1 VQSTTEVVESAGN
14 ELLRAAHLVC
24 RALEQAPCGF
34 LITRFDGE
42 CLAVNATFASWLKA
56 PLQAETIAGLSLL
69 ADADRC
75 PEILLA
81 LRAASVG
88 ESRVIE
94 GDRAPFLRG
103 RQGHFRVHVMPFR
116 LADEVVAATVMVEDV
131 TEQSLIYSAF
141 EASERRFRQIVECA
155 SDGIV
160 VHRNA
165 RVLYSNPSAL
175 RLLGLKSGEELIG
188 QPVAELF
195 HSGEACSPLDFDAAA
210 GALGTMERSLVRR
223 DGSVISVGLR
233 AVRTSLDDGLANFL
247 VFRPLFA
254 AERSTERPA
263 VANATVLV
271 CDDEERLAA
280 LTAALLEQQGYRA
293 LVASGADSAAS
304 VAEGQRLDVL
314 VLDVNL
320 ACSSASAV
328 LERVAE
334 RGFRG
339 PTVLTSGYPEEDVP
353 RELRRH
359 PRVTGYVAK
368 PYSVERLIAA
378 IDHALGCDRPAC

>member
-1 VQSTTEVVESAGN
+1 
-14 ELLRAAHLVC
+14 
-24 RALEQAPCGF
+24 
-34 LITRFDGE
+34 LIARFDGE
-42 CLAVNATFASWLKA
+42 CLALNATFASWLKA
-56 PLQAETIAGLSLL
+56 PLQAQDIAGLSLL

-81 LRAASVG
+81 LRAASAG
-88 ESRVIE
+88 ETRVIE
-94 GDRAPFLRG
+94 GDRAPLLFGRG
-103 RQGHFRVHVMPFR
+103 GHFRLHVMPFR
-116 LADEVVAATVMVEDV
+116 LAGEVVAATIMVEDI
-131 TEQSLIYSAF
+131 TEQALVYSAF

-175 RLLGLKSGEELIG
+175 ELLGLKSGDELIG
-188 QPVAELF
+188 QPVAKLF
-195 HSGEACSPLDFDAAA
+195 HGGDARSSLDFDAAA
-210 GALGTMERSLVRR
+210 NGAARPTERLLVRK
-223 DGSVISVGLR
+223 DGSLISVGLR
-233 AVRTSLDDGLANFL
+233 AVRASLDDGLASFL

-254 AERSTERPA
+254 AVQSSKRA
-263 VANATVLV
+263 ANATVLV
-271 CDDEERLAA
+271 CDDEERLAS

-304 VAEGQRLDVL
+304 VVEAQRLDVL

-353 RELRRH
+353 RELLRH

-368 PYSVERLIAA
+368 PYSVERLVAA
-378 IDHALGCDRPAC
+378 IDHALERDRPAC

>member
-1 VQSTTEVVESAGN
+1 VQSTTEVVESTGN
-14 ELLRAAHLVC
+14 ELLRAAHVVC
-24 RALEQAPCGF
+24 RALEQAPSGF
-34 LITRFDGE
+34 LIARFDGE

-56 PLQAETIAGLSLL
+56 PLQAENIAGLSLL
-69 ADADRC
+69 ADADPC

-81 LRAASVG
+81 LRAASAG

-103 RQGHFRVHVMPFR
+103 RQGHFRLHVMPFR
-116 LADEVVAATVMVEDV
+116 LADEVVAATIMVEDV

-175 RLLGLKSGEELIG
+175 RLLGRESGDELIG

-195 HSGEACSPLDFDAAA
+195 HRDDARASVDFDAAA
-210 GALGTMERSLVRR
+210 SSAAGPKERFLVRR
-223 DGSVISVGLR
+223 DGSLISVGLR
-233 AVRTSLDDGLANFL
+233 AVRTSLDDGLASFL

-254 AERSTERPA
+254 AEQSTKRPA
-263 VANATVLV
+263 SATVLV

-314 VLDVNL
+314 ILDVNL

-353 RELRRH
+353 RELLRH

-368 PYSVERLIAA
+368 PYSVERLVAA
-378 IDHALGCDRPAC
+378 IDHALERDRPAC

>member
-1 VQSTTEVVESAGN
+1 VQSTTEVVESAGT

-24 RALEQAPCGF
+24 RALEQAPSGF
-34 LITRFDGE
+34 LIARFDGE

-56 PLQAETIAGLSLL
+56 PLEAETIAGLSLL

-81 LRAASVG
+81 LRAASEG
-88 ESRVIE
+88 ESRMIE
-94 GDRAPFLRG
+94 SDRAPFLRG
-103 RQGHFRVHVMPFR
+103 RQGHFRLHVMPFR
-116 LADEVVAATVMVEDV
+116 LADEIVAATIMVEDV

-175 RLLGLKSGEELIG
+175 RLLGMESGEELIG
-188 QPVAELF
+188 QPVAQLF
-195 HSGEACSPLDFDAAA
+195 HSGEACSSLDFAAA
-210 GALGTMERSLVRR
+210 GAPGTMERSLVRR
-223 DGSVISVGLR
+223 DGSLISVGLR
-233 AVRTSLDDGLANFL
+233 AVRTSLDDGLASFL

-254 AERSTERPA
+254 AEKSTERPVA
-263 VANATVLV
+263 ANATVLV

-378 IDHALGCDRPAC
+378 IDHALERDRPAC

>member
-1 VQSTTEVVESAGN
+1 MQSTTEVVESTGS

-24 RALEQAPCGF
+24 RALEQAPSGF
-34 LITRFDGE
+34 LIARFDGE
-42 CLAVNATFASWLKA
+42 CLAVNATFAGWLKA
-56 PLQAETIAGLSLL
+56 PLQAESIAGLSLL
-69 ADADRC
+69 ADPDRC
-75 PEILLA
+75 PGIVPA
-81 LRAASVG
+81 LRAASAG

-103 RQGHFRVHVMPFR
+103 RQGHFRLHVMPFR
-116 LADEVVAATVMVEDV
+116 LADEVVAATIMVEDV

-175 RLLGLKSGEELIG
+175 RLLGLESGDELIG

-195 HSGEACSPLDFDAAA
+195 HRGDARSSLDFDAAA
-210 GALGTMERSLVRR
+210 SSAAGPMERSLVRR
-223 DGSVISVGLR
+223 DGSLISVGLR
-233 AVRTSLDDGLANFL
+233 AVRTSLDDGLASFI

-254 AERSTERPA
+254 AERSIKRPSA
-263 VANATVLV
+263 SATVLV

-353 RELRRH
+353 RELLRH

-368 PYSVERLIAA
+368 PYSVERLVAA
-378 IDHALGCDRPAC
+378 IDHALERDRPAC

>member
-1 VQSTTEVVESAGN
+1 VQSTTEVVESAGT
-14 ELLRAAHLVC
+14 ELLRAALLVC
-24 RALEQAPCGF
+24 RALDQAPSGF
-34 LITRFDGE
+34 LVARFDGE
-42 CLAVNATFASWLKA
+42 CLAVNATFASWLKV
-56 PLQAETIAGLSLL
+56 PLQAQDIPGLSLL

-81 LRAASVG
+81 LRAASTG

-94 GDRAPFLRG
+94 GDRAPLLFG
-103 RQGHFRVHVMPFR
+103 RDGHFRLHVMPFR
-116 LADEVVAATVMVEDV
+116 LTGEVVAATIMVEDI
-131 TEQSLIYSAF
+131 TEQALVYSAF

-175 RLLGLKSGEELIG
+175 ELLGLKSGDELIG

-195 HSGEACSPLDFDAAA
+195 HRGDARSSLDFDEPASGAARP
-210 GALGTMERSLVRR
+210 TERLLVRR
-223 DGSVISVGLR
+223 DGSLISVGLR
-233 AVRTSLDDGLANFL
+233 SVRTSLDDGLASFL

-254 AERSTERPA
+254 AEQSCKRD
-263 VANATVLV
+263 ANATVLV
-271 CDDEERLAA
+271 CDDEERLAS

-304 VAEGQRLDVL
+304 VVEAQRLDVL

-339 PTVLTSGYPEEDVP
+339 PTVLTSGYAEEDVP
-353 RELRRH
+353 RELLRH

-368 PYSVERLIAA
+368 PYSVERLVAA
-378 IDHALGCDRPAC
+378 IDHALDRDRPPC

>member
-14 ELLRAAHLVC
+14 ELLRAAHVVC
-24 RALEQAPCGF
+24 RALDQAPSGF
-34 LITRFDGE
+34 LIARFDGE
-42 CLAVNATFASWLKA
+42 CLALNATFASWLKA
-56 PLQAETIAGLSLL
+56 PLQAQDIAGLSLL

-81 LRAASVG
+81 LRAASAG
-88 ESRVIE
+88 ETRVIE
-94 GDRAPFLRG
+94 GDRAPLLFGRG
-103 RQGHFRVHVMPFR
+103 GHFRLHVMPFR
-116 LADEVVAATVMVEDV
+116 LAGEVVAATIMVEDI
-131 TEQSLIYSAF
+131 TEQALVYSAF
-141 EASERRFRQIVECA
+141 EASERRFRQIAECA

-175 RLLGLKSGEELIG
+175 ELLGLESGDELIG

-195 HSGEACSPLDFDAAA
+195 HGGDAQSSLDFDATAN
-210 GALGTMERSLVRR
+210 GASRPTERMLVRR
-223 DGSVISVGLR
+223 DGSLISVGLR
-233 AVRTSLDDGLANFL
+233 AVRASLDDGLASFL

-254 AERSTERPA
+254 AVQSSKRA
-263 VANATVLV
+263 ANATVLV
-271 CDDEERLAA
+271 CDDEERLAS

-304 VAEGQRLDVL
+304 VVEAQRLDVL

-334 RGFRG
+334 RGFSG

-353 RELRRH
+353 RELLRH

-368 PYSVERLIAA
+368 PYSVERLVAA
-378 IDHALGCDRPAC
+378 IDHALERDRPAC